1 MPLPSRVVTVPLNAR
16 ALPSFAPSMAMFIN
30 RKKIEE
36 EDRKEDY
43 KWVMYPVLRTHA
55 RVLPTK

>member
-1 MPLPSRVVTVPLNAR
+1 
-16 ALPSFAPSMAMFIN
+16 MAMFIN

-43 KWVMYPVLRTHA
+43 KWVIYPVLRTPSI
-55 RVLPTK
+55 VLPTKQGPQK